1 MTDIDYNIIISELN
15 HRKVWVS
22 RRISFRISSEE
33 YIALLKGY
41 HPHWDMRYGL
51 IYDYQDDYFYSYR
64 SGYVVGK
71 YKVEKQRKGDYL
83 FTEMYENPYKVD
95 CMVIFECLSEACKQ
109 NNVSFDP
116 ESLQR
121 YIYETQNMIKSD

>member
-71 YKVEKQRKGDYL
+71 YKVEKQRNGDYL

-95 CMVIFECLSEACKQ
+95 CMDFRMFVRS
-109 NNVSFDP
+109 
-116 ESLQR
+116 
-121 YIYETQNMIKSD
+121 M